1 MFQLKCRKR
10 QLRQRSIIVKQ
21 SNNSTQISSTIIII
35 SFDSR
40 RSRVVK
46 QVNDKEYTEL
56 EKTKISQRFIRD

>member
-46 QVNDKEYTEL
+46 QVNDKEYTEF
-56 EKTKISQRFIRD
+56 KKKQK